1 MPEAVQV
8 GIQHLAS
15 AAHIRPMAFETHV
28 REQFCWCR
36 QRLLQHW
43 LWRELWMSMSTA
55 TRPTRCVLIPTPA
68 PHMLRW
74 DKCQKVKKEECHDS
88 MLVEE
93 GLVHTN
99 RCILDFAG
107 PGTEM
112 FNSRFSNMGRRAP
125 DAISEPC
132 SLVQD
137 LEKYNSKL
145 SDLEQRVHEAIS
157 KGGNSDE
164 LHKLETRLE
173 NVHSGG
179 GGEGQLRELEQQ
191 VRKATH

>member
-1 MPEAVQV
+1 
-8 GIQHLAS
+8 
-15 AAHIRPMAFETHV
+15 
-28 REQFCWCR
+28 
-36 QRLLQHW
+36 
-43 LWRELWMSMSTA
+43 
-55 TRPTRCVLIPTPA
+55 
-68 PHMLRW
+68 
-74 DKCQKVKKEECHDS
+74 
-88 MLVEE
+88 
-93 GLVHTN
+93 
-99 RCILDFAG
+99 
-107 PGTEM
+107 
-112 FNSRFSNMGRRAP
+112 MGRRAP
-125 DAISEPC
+125 DAISEQC

-145 SDLEQRVHEAIS
+145 SDLEQRVHAAIS